1 MTDMKQDKKIDYA
14 ALQSE
19 LDELLSGMQGEDTD
33 VDQAIK
39 DYARGLEI
47 IQQLEAYLKTAENT
61 VRELK
66 ASFSD

>member
-19 LDELLSGMQGEDTD
+19 LDELLSGMQGEEANI
-33 VDQAIK
+33 DQAIK